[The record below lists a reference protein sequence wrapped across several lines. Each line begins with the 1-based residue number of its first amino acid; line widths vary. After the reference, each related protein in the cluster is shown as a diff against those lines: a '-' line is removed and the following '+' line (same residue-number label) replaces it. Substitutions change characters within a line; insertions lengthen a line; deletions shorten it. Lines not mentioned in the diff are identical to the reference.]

1 MGAKVTHF
9 MKHEYEITDADVYIN
24 FSKSD
29 KLTDKQLMS
38 MADGPVVMYM
48 DQSNEEA
55 STKMADDAIIF
66 TGGKSIS
73 SLIFPYMI
81 RAVLETEASE
91 INVEMKLAAIKEL
104 D

>member
-1 MGAKVTHF
+1 MGANVTHF
-9 MKHEYEITDADVYIN
+9 MEHDYEITEADVYIN
-24 FSKSD
+24 FSKSH

-38 MADGPVVMYM
+38 MADGPVIMSM

-55 STKMADDAIIF
+55 SSISADDAIIF

-81 RAVLETEASE
+81 RAVLETDASE
-91 INVEMKLAAIKEL
+91 INVEMTLYADKEL